1 MREMQQD
8 ISLHTSLKLQ
18 GQPDQGWELEKFQQA
33 VQIVCSKEPDLEFQS
48 NSFSLVSDQKRY
60 FALPS

>member
-1 MREMQQD
+1 MRQIQQD

-33 VQIVCSKEPDLEFQS
+33 VHF
-48 NSFSLVSDQKRY
+48 VS
-60 FALPS
+60 S

>member
-18 GQPDQGWELEKFQQA
+18 EQPDHEWQLEKFQQA
-33 VQIVCSKEPDLEFQS
+33 VQFVCS
-48 NSFSLVSDQKRY
+48 
-60 FALPS
+60 

>member
-18 GQPDQGWELEKFQQA
+18 GQPDQGWVLEKFQQA
-33 VQIVCSKEPDLEFQS
+33 VHFV
-48 NSFSLVSDQKRY
+48 FS
-60 FALPS
+60 

>member
-8 ISLHTSLKLQ
+8 ISLHISLNLQ

-33 VQIVCSKEPDLEFQS
+33 VHFVCS
-48 NSFSLVSDQKRY
+48 
-60 FALPS
+60 